1 MKKTTKK
8 RKTMNA
14 LIQIEYPDDPNI
26 CPKAITASFTGRQN
40 VIKLKVIEV
49 DTEEDFCGKD
59 IELMKTPYIA
69 Y

>member
-1 MKKTTKK
+1 MKKKI
-8 RKTMNA
+8 MNA

-49 DTEEDFCGKD
+49 DTEKD
-59 IELMKTPYIA
+59 LCKKDLERMKTPYIS